1 MKLAPARVA
10 SFIRDPGSARVVLL
24 FGEDAGM
31 IRDRAEALVRGA
43 AGSLDDPFLVT
54 ELPREAI
61 GTLADEAAGLA
72 LTGGRRVVRVR
83 EVTDAATT
91 AVQALLKSQA
101 PALVV
106 LEGASLPSRS
116 RLRTLLEAAPDGA
129 AIGCYPEEG
138 RALEETIRGTLSAA
152 DVGID
157 PDAAS
162 WLSDHLGADRASTRS
177 ELEKLALYVGAGGR
191 VDLDAAMVCVGDLA
205 GLSLDD
211 ALFAA
216 TEGDVATA
224 DRALE
229 VAMAE
234 GAAPVQV
241 LRVGIG
247 HLQRLHRVRLAM
259 DEQGIGGADAA
270 RMLRPPL
277 FYRRVAAFNRA
288 LTLWGSA
295 SLSAGIASLAEA
307 ERGCKRTGW
316 PDTVLC
322 RNAILTVARRAAAT
336 AARSRRPR
344 A

>member
-1 MKLAPARVA
+1 
-10 SFIRDPGSARVVLL
+10 
-24 FGEDAGM
+24 
-31 IRDRAEALVRGA
+31 
-43 AGSLDDPFLVT
+43 
-54 ELPREAI
+54 
-61 GTLADEAAGLA
+61 
-72 LTGGRRVVRVR
+72 
-83 EVTDAATT
+83 
-91 AVQALLKSQA
+91 
-101 PALVV
+101 
-106 LEGASLPSRS
+106 
-116 RLRTLLEAAPDGA
+116 
-129 AIGCYPEEG
+129 
-138 RALEETIRGTLSAA
+138 
-152 DVGID
+152 
-157 PDAAS
+157 
-162 WLSDHLGADRASTRS
+162 
-177 ELEKLALYVGAGGR
+177 
-191 VDLDAAMVCVGDLA
+191 
-205 GLSLDD
+205 
-211 ALFAA
+211 
-216 TEGDVATA
+216 
-224 DRALE
+224 
-229 VAMAE
+229 MAE